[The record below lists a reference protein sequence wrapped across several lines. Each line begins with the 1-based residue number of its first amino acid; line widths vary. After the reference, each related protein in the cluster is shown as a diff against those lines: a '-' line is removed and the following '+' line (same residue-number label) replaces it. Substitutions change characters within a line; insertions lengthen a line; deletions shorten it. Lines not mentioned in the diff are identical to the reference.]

1 MTVTTQID
9 ELHQLVAS
17 LRGCMAMIVTR
28 YGDCPAIRRVAND
41 AELIR
46 NGVARLEIDIE
57 EFNVAGRH
65 AQVSTPLIQIPD
77 TQYDHAFWRD
87 VDHEGIG
94 GRRR

>member
-1 MTVTTQID
+1 MTVTTEID
-9 ELHQLVAS
+9 ELHLLVAN
-17 LRGCMAMIVTR
+17 LRGCLTSIVAA

-41 AELIR
+41 VESIR

-57 EFNVAGRH
+57 GLAVTGGYPQR
-65 AQVSTPLIQIPD
+65 STCLVQIPD